1 MSAYLDPFRGL
12 GLGFDAMFDALE
24 AFDSLTPHRT
34 NYPPYN
40 LIRDG
45 ENYTLEVALAG
56 FKKEDIQ
63 VELKENK
70 LTVENIRKDATE
82 NEDYIHRGIA
92 SRHFMRQWLL
102 HDDVVVKSANLEDGI
117 LSIKMEKIIPEEKKP
132 KIINITS

>member
-1 MSAYLDPFRGL
+1 M
-12 GLGFDAMFDALE
+12 
-24 AFDSLTPHRT
+24 
-34 NYPPYN
+34 
-40 LIRDG
+40 
-45 ENYTLEVALAG
+45 AG

-102 HDDVVVKSANLEDGI
+102 HDDIVVKSASLEDGI
-117 LSIKMEKIIPEEKKP
+117 LSIKMEKIIPKEKKP
-132 KIINITS
+132 KIIKITS